1 MTTTTPEM
9 KAFAEEAGLKPQ
21 DMPPANHPLFENN
34 AEVRSLGDIVDARSE
49 GLTDDVA
56 DGVRDDASTGK
67 TAFDALD
74 EEDEYMTRAD
84 FEDSMLSSDPDGDAG
99 DDSREM
105 IAGAGLDRAPDITGT
120 VRGLAPGMST
130 HLPLDLGA
138 DGFQIIEP
146 EDAGDLRVN
155 ALDVTNFDLAD
166 SLEELAKIDPYDT
179 ALADAEAEGDGHR
192 IPISPDGNVMSADD
206 TLDATRRLS

>member
-1 MTTTTPEM
+1 MTTITPEM

-34 AEVRSLGDIVDARSE
+34 AEVRSLGDIVDARTE
-49 GLTDDVA
+49 GLTDDISEG
-56 DGVRDDASTGK
+56 DRDNASTGK
-67 TAFDALD
+67 TAFDVLD

-84 FEDSMLSSDPDGDAG
+84 FEDSMLASDPDSEAG

-105 IAGAGLDRAPDITGT
+105 VIGAGLDRAPDITGT

-146 EDAGDLRVN
+146 EDAGDLRAS
-155 ALDVTNFDLAD
+155 ALDLTNYNLAD
-166 SLEELAKIDPYDT
+166 SLEEMARIDPYSAT
-179 ALADAEAEGDGHR
+179 LADSGSEEDDHR
-192 IPISPDGNVMSADD
+192 IPINADGKVMSADD
-206 TLDATRRLS
+206 ALDGTRRLQ

>member
-1 MTTTTPEM
+1 MTNTTPEM
-9 KAFAEEAGLKPQ
+9 KSFAEEAGFKPQ

-34 AEVRSLGDIVDARSE
+34 AEVRSLGDIVDARTE
-49 GLTDDVA
+49 GLTDDI
-56 DGVRDDASTGK
+56 DEGDRDDASTGK
-67 TAFDALD
+67 TSFDALD

-84 FEDSMLSSDPDGDAG
+84 FEDSMLSSDPDSEAG
-99 DDSREM
+99 DDSSEM

-146 EDAGDLRVN
+146 EDAGDLRASAV
-155 ALDVTNFDLAD
+155 DVTNYNLAD
-166 SLEELAKIDPYDT
+166 SLEEMAEIDPYNAT
-179 ALADAEAEGDGHR
+179 LADSDSEDDGHR
-192 IPISPDGNVMSADD
+192 IPVGTDGKVMSTDD
-206 TLDATRRLS
+206 TLDATRRLQ